1 MSHDHAVER
10 PLGGKILTPGM
21 LLLLLIIIAGALLF
35 FYRLFAGI
43 GAVSNQSDGYP
54 WGIWEPLCI
63 VVFTGIGAG
72 ALAMGLTSYVF
83 NQWHYHPLI
92 RSAIMTGAMAYTLGG
107 TAVIANLGRPWN
119 IWVMFWPPIYNLNS
133 VLLEVAICV
142 MTYFTVLWV
151 ELVPPMMEQFSLPPA
166 NHLGAIPEYQ
176 RESAVVRWP
185 DWLRKFAIRGLPYMR
200 KALPFI
206 ISLALLLPTMHQ
218 ASLGGLYMVTVTKL
232 HPLWHTAWISGLFL
246 ISCLVMGFSA
256 LVIVEN
262 LTSLI
267 YKRQMDQVL
276 LARMAPIPAMLTLAY
291 LAIRIGDIAQAGRL
305 GLMFKFDMY
314 SIVFLI
320 EITLFIVGA
329 VLMLQ
334 RKWVENRGKL
344 LFAATLLVT
353 AGATYRMDTFLTA
366 YRPVS
371 GWSYS
376 PSWGELLFSA
386 CLLSAGIAVYVVMAK
401 LFPLL
406 SGVSK
411 TDKIRL

>member
-21 LLLLLIIIAGALLF
+21 LLLLAIIIAGALLF
-35 FYRLFAGI
+35 FYRIFAGI

-107 TAVIANLGRPWN
+107 TAVIANLGRMWN
-119 IWVMFWPPIYNLNS
+119 IWVLFWPPIYNLNS

-142 MTYFTVLWV
+142 MSYFTVLWI
-151 ELVPPMMEQFSLPPA
+151 ELVPPIFERFA
-166 NHLGAIPEYQ
+166 E
-176 RESAVVRWP
+176 P
-185 DWLRKFAIRGLPYMR
+185 DEDGKVWIEDLKKAGLPMNLIQRIAILGLPIMR

-218 ASLGGLYMVTVTKL
+218 ASLGGLYMVTATKL

-246 ISCLVMGFSA
+246 ISCLMMGFSG

-262 LTSLI
+262 LTSTV
-267 YKRQMDQVL
+267 YHREMDQKL
-276 LARMAPIPAMLTLAY
+276 LARMAPIPAMLTFAY
-291 LAIRIGDIAQAGRL
+291 LAIRIGDIIQQGRF
-305 GLMFKFDMY
+305 GLVFKLDMY
-314 SIVFLI
+314 SIVFLT
-320 EITLFIVGA
+320 EITLFFVPA
-329 VLMLQ
+329 VLMMQ

-344 LFAATLLVT
+344 LFAAILLVT
-353 AGATYRMDTFLTA
+353 AGAMYRMDTFLTA

-386 CLLSAGIAVYVVMAK
+386 CLLSVGIAVYVVMAK

-406 SGVSK
+406 SGVLK

>member
-1 MSHDHAVER
+1 MNLVQRIA
-10 PLGGKILTPGM
+10 
-21 LLLLLIIIAGALLF
+21 II
-35 FYRLFAGI
+35 
-43 GAVSNQSDGYP
+43 
-54 WGIWEPLCI
+54 
-63 VVFTGIGAG
+63 
-72 ALAMGLTSYVF
+72 
-83 NQWHYHPLI
+83 
-92 RSAIMTGAMAYTLGG
+92 
-107 TAVIANLGRPWN
+107 
-119 IWVMFWPPIYNLNS
+119 
-133 VLLEVAICV
+133 
-142 MTYFTVLWV
+142 
-151 ELVPPMMEQFSLPPA
+151 
-166 NHLGAIPEYQ
+166 
-176 RESAVVRWP
+176 
-185 DWLRKFAIRGLPYMR
+185 GLPIMR

-232 HPLWHTAWISGLFL
+232 HPLWHTPWISGLFL
-246 ISCLVMGFSA
+246 ISCLMMGFSA

-267 YKRQMDQVL
+267 YKRQMDQKL

-291 LAIRIGDIAQAGRL
+291 LVIRIGDIAMSGRL
-305 GLMFKFDMY
+305 GLVFKFDMY
-314 SIVFLI
+314 SILFLT
-320 EITLFIVGA
+320 EIVLFVIPA

-344 LFAATLLVT
+344 MFAATLLVT
-353 AGATYRMDTFLTA
+353 AGAMYRMDTFLSA

-411 TDKIRL
+411 TEKIHL

>member
-10 PLGGKILTPGM
+10 PLGGKILTPGF
-21 LLLLLIIIAGALLF
+21 LLLLLIILAGAVLF

-107 TAVIANLGRPWN
+107 IAVIANLGRMWN
-119 IWVMFWPPIYNLNS
+119 IWVLFWPPIYNLNS

-142 MTYFTVLWV
+142 LSYFMVLWI
-151 ELVPPMMEQFSLPPA
+151 ELVP
-166 NHLGAIPEYQ
+166 
-176 RESAVVRWP
+176 AVFERFAEP
-185 DWLRKFAIRGLPYMR
+185 DEDGKAWIENLRKAGLPMNIIQRIAIIGLPIMR

-232 HPLWHTAWISGLFL
+232 HPLWHTPWISGLFL
-246 ISCLVMGFSA
+246 ISCLMMGFSA
-256 LVIVEN
+256 LVIIEN

-267 YKRQMDQVL
+267 YKRQMDQKL

-291 LAIRIGDIAQAGRL
+291 LAIRIGDLAQQGRL
-305 GLMFKFDMY
+305 GLVQKFDMY
-314 SIVFLI
+314 SILFLT
-320 EITLFIVGA
+320 EIALFTVPAI
-329 VLMLQ
+329 LMLQ
-334 RKWVENRGKL
+334 RQWVENRGKL

-353 AGATYRMDTFLTA
+353 AGAMYRMDTFLTA

-386 CLLSAGIAVYVVMAK
+386 CLLSAGIAVYMVMAK

-411 TDKIRL
+411 TEKIRL